1 MQAATAT
8 AATALQEQLPAP
20 ASQAAPSQ
28 QQQRVGLMTTGRHK
42 QKLPPRSSRTA
53 ELQLDTLGIEPRASR
68 MLSGCDTT
76 TPRAHEQLGWVR
88 NHADHKRRADPDVR
102 DACATLS
109 RRGGAPA
116 EPPSAA
122 CRPAAA
128 EHTEVARWTSP
139 GTAHNQDGQPA
150 GAGSAGLPTARHIGV
165 ASSCPQWRCFSA
177 LPTTLLTNAGHAGD

>member
-1 MQAATAT
+1 M
-8 AATALQEQLPAP
+8 
-20 ASQAAPSQ
+20 
-28 QQQRVGLMTTGRHK
+28 
-42 QKLPPRSSRTA
+42 
-53 ELQLDTLGIEPRASR
+53 LDTLGIEPRASR

-88 NHADHKRRADPDVR
+88 NHSDHKRGADPDVR
-102 DACATLS
+102 DAYATLS

-116 EPPSAA
+116 EPPPAA

-150 GAGSAGLPTARHIGV
+150 DAGSAGLPTARHIGV
-165 ASSCPQWRCFSA
+165 ASPCRQWHGQLDHMGRSFGDRARHPYTNCLTGLKRQAGARHSAMTSDPATRNRTRDHLITAKCLQSDA
-177 LPTTLLTNAGHAGD
+177 LPTEL

>member
-76 TPRAHEQLGWVR
+76 TPRALEGE
-88 NHADHKRRADPDVR
+88 
-102 DACATLS
+102 LS
-109 RRGGAPA
+109 
-116 EPPSAA
+116 
-122 CRPAAA
+122 
-128 EHTEVARWTSP
+128 T
-139 GTAHNQDGQPA
+139 
-150 GAGSAGLPTARHIGV
+150 I
-165 ASSCPQWRCFSA
+165 F
-177 LPTTLLTNAGHAGD
+177 